1 MRKPYI
7 ILVVLVGLLFLLE
20 AFYNPKQ
27 KAMRTDV
34 LQLQQ
39 AGFFSLPLKGKEV
52 QKNPDTLTWKLLG
65 DIKFVKKND
74 KTYGEVMFPVVNTKL
89 RLMNKRKVAMSGF
102 IVPIDNK
109 NFALSKNV
117 FASCFFCGKSGP
129 ETIAGIKFR
138 GETPKLRTDQYVTI
152 VGTFRSNE
160 TNVDDWIYHI
170 EDAVIVKG
178 AK

>member
-1 MRKPYI
+1 MRKQFVL
-7 ILVVLVGLLFLLE
+7 LVALITVLLTLE
-20 AFYNPKQ
+20 AFYHPKEQAVGFKSRTLQ
-27 KAMRTDV
+27 KA
-34 LQLQQ
+34 
-39 AGFFSLPLKGKEV
+39 GFISFSTELNFL

-65 DIKFVKKND
+65 DIKFVKKKD
-74 KTYGEVMFPVVNTKL
+74 KTYGEVMFPQVNPKL
-89 RLMNKRKVAMSGF
+89 KLTNKKRVAISGF

-109 NFALSKNV
+109 NFAISKNV

-138 GETPKLRTDQYVTI
+138 GETPKLRTDQYVTL

-160 TNVDDWIYHI
+160 TDVDDWIYHI

>member
-1 MRKPYI
+1 MRKSYI
-7 ILVVLVGLLFLLE
+7 LLTFLTGALLLLE
-20 AFYNPKQ
+20 VFYNPN
-27 KAMRTDV
+27 V
-34 LQLQQ
+34 PLEQ
-39 AGFFSLPLKGKEV
+39 AGFVTFSTTGNFI

-109 NFALSKNV
+109 NYALSKNV

-138 GETPKLRTDQYVTI
+138 GETPKLRTDQYVTL

-160 TNVDDWIYHI
+160 TDVDDWIYHI

-178 AK
+178 VK